1 MEIPFKVVRVL
12 SDKAEEQIVVLKGLK
27 NGETFTFWVGP
38 TEGDAIRFVLDH
50 VHPTRP
56 MTHDLLRNLLQHFS
70 FKVDRI
76 VIHDIQN
83 ATYFSKIYLNDKNGA
98 DLTVDARPSDAIAL
112 ALRVRA
118 PIFVT
123 EEVLQKK
130 SEDNME
136 SLLEKFKT
144 DEGGE

>member
-50 VHPTRP
+50 VHPARP
-56 MTHDLLRNLLQHFS
+56 MTHDLLRDILQHFS

-76 VIHDIQN
+76 VIHNIEN
-83 ATYFSKIYLNDKNGA
+83 ATYFSKIYLSDENGT
-98 DLTVDARPSDAIAL
+98 DFSVDARPSDAIAL
-112 ALRVRA
+112 ALRARA
-118 PIFVT
+118 PVFVT

-130 SEDNME
+130 SDDNME
-136 SLLEKFKT
+136 SLLENFKS
-144 DEGGE
+144 EESGE